1 MQNILSDNLY
11 SEVYKDIKEHQKKL
25 GTKSGQMDKLAL
37 TLQGKGSIQAKEFM
51 RRTLELVRMALGNL
65 KYNNT
70 QKKTNS

>member
-11 SEVYKDIKEHQKKL
+11 LEVYKDTKEQ
-25 GTKSGQMDKLAL
+25 QMDKFAL

>member
-11 SEVYKDIKEHQKKL
+11 LEVYKDTKEQ
-25 GTKSGQMDKLAL
+25 QMDKFAL
-37 TLQGKGSIQAKEFM
+37 TLQGKGSIQAMEFM